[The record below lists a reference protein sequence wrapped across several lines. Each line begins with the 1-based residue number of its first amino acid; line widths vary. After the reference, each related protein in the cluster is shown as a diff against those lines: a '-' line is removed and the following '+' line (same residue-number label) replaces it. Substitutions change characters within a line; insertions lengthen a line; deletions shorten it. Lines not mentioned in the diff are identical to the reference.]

1 RNHRSKVII
10 VQGVAGSGKTS
21 AALQR
26 VAYLLYRDRE
36 HLRTDQM
43 ILFSPNQMFN
53 SYVAT
58 VLPELGEENI
68 KQTTFQEYLEQKLGN
83 TFRVEDPFDQMEF
96 ALGEISSGYQVRRE
110 GICFKSSQAYF
121 DLLEKYIDQLGEQGM
136 IFQEIRFRGKTY
148 LTSQEIEQ
156 YFYGLKHIS
165 KIPNRLEQTKA
176 WIMEKVKGWEQA
188 EQKEPWVEEQINLLD
203 EVTYDRVYRQLQ
215 KKQKSTRD
223 SKHDFLLLQDAL
235 AKFVVRKYLAPL
247 KR

>member
-121 DLLEKYIDQLGEQGM
+121 DLLEKYIDQLGEKGM
-136 IFQEIRFRGKTY
+136 FIKDISYCGITY
-148 LTSQEIEQ
+148 ISTIEIELNIL
-156 YFYGLKHIS
+156 G
-165 KIPNRLEQTKA
+165 
-176 WIMEKVKGWEQA
+176 VK
-188 EQKEPWVEEQINLLD
+188 
-203 EVTYDRVYRQLQ
+203 DR
-215 KKQKSTRD
+215 S
-223 SKHDFLLLQDAL
+223 
-235 AKFVVRKYLAPL
+235 
-247 KR
+247 